1 MIALTGFL
9 GGASGFGQALTAAP
23 LLLLLGFPLGFVVT
37 ANLAITAVTRL
48 SQTVRFRSDVSARRA
63 GVLVVGSVPG
73 LYLGVLVLTGVDESP
88 IKLVAGVVVMVAAAL
103 MLRAAPPAPTSGS
116 SGTVTFFSGLGGG
129 FLAST
134 TSLNGVVPVL
144 LLARERAAPVG
155 FMADLSFYYVV
166 SSVLGLALLAVTG
179 ALSLPALFPAVALWL
194 PGSLAGNYLGASL
207 GSRLP
212 ERLFQRLT
220 LWLAFLAGALTA
232 LSA

>member
-1 MIALTGFL
+1 M
-9 GGASGFGQALTAAP
+9 S
-23 LLLLLGFPLGFVVT
+23 
-37 ANLAITAVTRL
+37 R
-48 SQTVRFRSDVSARRA
+48 RRA
-63 GVLVVGSVPG
+63 GLLIAGSIPG

-88 IKLVAGVVVMVAAAL
+88 IKLVAGVVVMIAAAL
-103 MLRAAPPAPTSGS
+103 MLRSAPEPKGGS
-116 SGTVTFFSGLGGG
+116 RRGATFLSGLGGG

-155 FMADLSFYYVV
+155 FMADLSLYYVV

-179 ALSLPALFPAVALWL
+179 ALSFPALFPAVALWL

-212 ERLFQRLT
+212 ELLFQRLT
-220 LWLAFLAGALTA
+220 LGLAFMAGALTVV
-232 LSA
+232 SA